1 MSLSFDISK
10 LTAKQRLNLIGLLWD
25 SLTTEDVQL
34 TSAQEAELS
43 RRMASFDADA
53 RHAVPWDDLE
63 REFTSR
69 ARAEIH
75 R

>member
-10 LTAKQRLNLIGLLWD
+10 LTVKQRLDLIGLLWD
-25 SLTTEDVQL
+25 SLTAEDVQL
-34 TSAQEAELS
+34 TSAQEAELT

-53 RHAVPWDDLE
+53 RAAVPWDDIE
-63 REFTSR
+63 RELTSK
-69 ARAEIH
+69 ARAETS